1 MYEIFWDSMIAVC
14 CLSTCQPSVCL
25 STSVPLASMTRAPN
39 KVESCLCNSATP
51 CRCQWPFCPGK
62 RDNQPSLTFLRL
74 VFDICVHSGRIVGH
88 SYTKLLMV
96 GKPAP
101 PAGHQPLIPERYL
114 DVPSQRLYYLS
125 LGLLLQVSNIYRFS
139 ARRCI
144 PYDALSVSYQNFIDL
159 TRLYPLA
166 VHQGVR
172 HLPKHLLV

>member
-1 MYEIFWDSMIAVC
+1 
-14 CLSTCQPSVCL
+14 
-25 STSVPLASMTRAPN
+25 
-39 KVESCLCNSATP
+39 
-51 CRCQWPFCPGK
+51 
-62 RDNQPSLTFLRL
+62 
-74 VFDICVHSGRIVGH
+74 
-88 SYTKLLMV
+88 MV

-101 PAGHQPLIPERYL
+101 PGPAGHQPLIPERYL

-125 LGLLLQVSNIYRFS
+125 LGLLLQVSNIYHFS